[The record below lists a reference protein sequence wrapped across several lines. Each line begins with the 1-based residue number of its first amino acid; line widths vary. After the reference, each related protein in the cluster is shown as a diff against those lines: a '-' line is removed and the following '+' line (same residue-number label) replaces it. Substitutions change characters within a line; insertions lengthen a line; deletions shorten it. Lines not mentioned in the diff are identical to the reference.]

1 MINDEQLTELLAI
14 EPFSIPGLLFDHYHE
29 IGLTDTQMMVLLQ
42 MMKRKREGADFVSPD
57 LLAPRMS
64 MDEQQCAKILQQLL
78 QGHMIEII
86 ETKQAD
92 GKIGES
98 VSLLPVYRKLSQWL
112 MTKQQ
117 KSDETDEKAQ
127 VGKLYERFEEEF
139 ARPLS
144 PMELEMISM
153 WLDDD
158 QHQSHMIEAALRE
171 AVVSARVNFR
181 YIDRILYDWKKK
193 GIRTLDEAKEQGEK
207 VRGAKRQHSQEASNQ
222 PRQSKQQHPGY
233 DWLKGE

>member
-1 MINDEQLTELLAI
+1 MNDEQLMEILAT

-29 IGLTDTQMMVLLQ
+29 IGLTDIQMMVLMQ
-42 MMKRKREGADFVSPD
+42 IMKRKGEGADFVSPD

-78 QGHMIEII
+78 QGHLIEIV
-86 ETKQAD
+86 ETKQSD

-98 VSLLPVYRKLSQWL
+98 VSLLPVYRKLSHWL
-112 MTKQQ
+112 LTQQ
-117 KSDETDEKAQ
+117 QNHEENDEKAE

-158 QHQSHMIEAALRE
+158 EHKPFMIEAALRE
-171 AVVSARVNFR
+171 SVVSARVNFR

-193 GIRTLDEAKEQGEK
+193 GIRTLDEARTQGEK
-207 VRGAKRQHSQEASNQ
+207 VRGAKRSIPQPSSNQ
-222 PRQSKQQHPGY
+222 SKPSKQQHPGY

>member
-1 MINDEQLTELLAI
+1 MNDEQLMEILAT
-14 EPFSIPGLLFDHYHE
+14 EPFSIPGLLFDYYHE
-29 IGLTDTQMMVLLQ
+29 IGLTDIQMMVLMQ
-42 MMKRKREGADFVSPD
+42 IMKRKREGADFVSPD
-57 LLAPRMS
+57 LLAPQMS
-64 MDEQQCAKILQQLL
+64 MDEQQAAKILQQLL
-78 QGHMIEII
+78 QGHMIEIV
-86 ETKQAD
+86 ETKQSD

-112 MTKQQ
+112 LTQQ
-117 KSDETDEKAQ
+117 QNHEEKDEKAEA
-127 VGKLYERFEEEF
+127 GKLYERFEEEF

-158 QHQSHMIEAALRE
+158 GHEPFMIEAALRE

-193 GIRTLDEAKEQGEK
+193 GVKTLEEAKAQGEK
-207 VRGAKRQHSQEASNQ
+207 IRGGKRSTKQEPPNQ
-222 PRQSKQQHPGY
+222 PLQKKQKHPGY